1 MGSGYFALISG
12 AEGYQLSRKY
22 WAFEM
27 NFFTKH
33 LLYSFLLDTA
43 LREKLT
49 LSGNWSWLENHKF
62 CWKLIFEFSDD
73 SFPKNLK
80 QRKKIDFTII
90 SNRFGVFKIRKWN
103 CWNFASDKP

>member
-49 LSGNWSWLENHKF
+49 LSGNWS
-62 CWKLIFEFSDD
+62 
-73 SFPKNLK
+73 
-80 QRKKIDFTII
+80 
-90 SNRFGVFKIRKWN
+90 
-103 CWNFASDKP
+103 